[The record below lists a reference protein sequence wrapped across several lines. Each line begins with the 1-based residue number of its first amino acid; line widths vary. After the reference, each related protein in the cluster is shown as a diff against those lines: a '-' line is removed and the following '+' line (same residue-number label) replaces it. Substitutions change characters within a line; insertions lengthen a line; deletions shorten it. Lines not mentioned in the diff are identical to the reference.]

1 MQLILPL
8 KHWQL
13 FLILLFFYFFS
24 RISGYVGVIAG
35 LIITLIFLAWIWSIG
50 AYGQKRLAAKGIPS
64 NSTGLLTFN
73 IIYLSVFSI
82 VASIVLAQSQ
92 DLYNLPA
99 TNTVVFW
106 IFQGYAIF
114 ALLHSVWFAA
124 RTLSVSVN
132 AGKFSWE
139 TALKFV
145 IFLLLPIIGIWD
157 IQPIVNK
164 WSPKHWYDKHD
175 DLKSTA

>member
-24 RISGYVGVIAG
+24 TIPGHVGIAPG
-35 LIITLIFLAWIWSIG
+35 LIMTLIFWAWVWSIG
-50 AYGQKRLAAKGIPS
+50 SYGQKRLAAIGIAS
-64 NSTGLLTFN
+64 NSTGLLAFN
-73 IIYLSVFSI
+73 IIYLCVFSVVTTI
-82 VASIVLAQSQ
+82 MLAQSH
-92 DLYNLPA
+92 DLYNLPE
-99 TNTVVFW
+99 TNTVVFG

-114 ALLHSVWFAA
+114 ALLHSIWFAA

-132 AGKFSWE
+132 DGKFSWE
-139 TALKFV
+139 SAVMF
-145 IFLLLPIIGIWD
+145 IFYLLLPIIGIWE

-164 WSPKHWYDKHD
+164 WSPKYWHGKNDE
-175 DLKSTA
+175 LESTV